1 MGGSRA
7 RAPDPRAIAPE
18 AERHEGDVDDGK
30 AQRQIAAHHA
40 ADEAG
45 RGQYVVEPEA
55 VLLDRVQCLRENE
68 TQEEP
73 LGSRL
78 HSTGTAS
85 GSRTTS
91 WPSDSRLA
99 SSRLACIVAFR
110 LSPGQFSV
118 GLYDELDCLL
128 QALSHLIVRPRLSP
142 NIRKEARRPEHRNDL
157 DKSRTHTVHDA
168 IWPYDDL
175 ANVFSVLLR
184 HNTSGLWKNL
194 QSLDGGNQTTDDQ
207 LRIAWRVVRDV
218 IADRFEVEQ
227 GLW

>member
-1 MGGSRA
+1 
-7 RAPDPRAIAPE
+7 
-18 AERHEGDVDDGK
+18 
-30 AQRQIAAHHA
+30 
-40 ADEAG
+40 
-45 RGQYVVEPEA
+45 
-55 VLLDRVQCLRENE
+55 
-68 TQEEP
+68 
-73 LGSRL
+73 
-78 HSTGTAS
+78 
-85 GSRTTS
+85 
-91 WPSDSRLA
+91 
-99 SSRLACIVAFR
+99 VAFR

-184 HNTSGLWKNL
+184 HNTSGLWKSL

-227 GLW
+227 RLW